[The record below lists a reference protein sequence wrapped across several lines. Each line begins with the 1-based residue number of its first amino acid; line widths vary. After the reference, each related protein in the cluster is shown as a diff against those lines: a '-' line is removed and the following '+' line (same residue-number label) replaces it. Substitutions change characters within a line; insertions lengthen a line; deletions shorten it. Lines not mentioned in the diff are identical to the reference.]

1 MINLLFKLALFLFL
15 SFLGFLG
22 SLVFLVVGYV
32 FGFGWL
38 GFVLFWVLFV
48 IIVASEW
55 SVDGFAGYLERLNE
69 YP

>member
-1 MINLLFKLALFLFL
+1 MVALPQMFDATTVDPTSTSGLPI
-15 SFLGFLG
+15 GRHP
-22 SLVFLVVGYV
+22 
-32 FGFGWL
+32 
-38 GFVLFWVLFV
+38 V